1 MGIKINPEV
10 IKMPEKKERN
20 IQVRSIVL
28 NEQCQFRVDNDGDNV
43 KLRGYAAVFD
53 QWTNINDW
61 WSGNYKERI
70 KKGAFAKTISEM
82 DVMSVWNHNTDIV
95 LGSSKNGT
103 LRLSEDDYG
112 LSIEIDPP
120 NSPEGISKVESVKR
134 GDVKKMS
141 FAFEVIKK
149 EDEYDEKGFL
159 KNRTLTELKLYEVSP
174 VVFPAYPQTSIG
186 ARSLLINNGID
197 IDIIADIV
205 LRKKIGDKLENEDSQ
220 TVQRAIEILNGF
232 IQEKVEPEE
241 VHSTVEPVQYH
252 SVESFL
258 EKIEENKKLTGRFT
272 NGGIK
277 KVN

>member
-1 MGIKINPEV
+1 
-10 IKMPEKKERN
+10 MPKKNKRN
-20 IQVRSIVL
+20 IEVRSITL
-28 NEQCQFRVDNDGDNV
+28 DDKCQFRVENEGDNI
-43 KLRGYAAVFD
+43 KLRGYAAVFN

-61 WSGNYKERI
+61 WGGAYKERI
-70 KKGAFAKTISEM
+70 QKGAFSKTISEM

-103 LRLSEDDYG
+103 LSLREDDYG
-112 LSIEIDPP
+112 LYIEIDPP
-120 NSPEGISKVESVKR
+120 NSPEGLSKIESVRR

-141 FAFEVIKK
+141 FAFEIIKK
-149 EDEYDEKGFL
+149 EDEFDDKRKL

-197 IDIIADIV
+197 VDWIADIA
-205 LRKKIGDKLENEDSQ
+205 LRKQTGEKIENEDSEIIK
-220 TVQRAIEILNGF
+220 RAIEVLNNF
-232 IQEKVEPEE
+232 IQEKKEPEQL
-241 VHSTVEPVQYH
+241 HSEKEPVQYH